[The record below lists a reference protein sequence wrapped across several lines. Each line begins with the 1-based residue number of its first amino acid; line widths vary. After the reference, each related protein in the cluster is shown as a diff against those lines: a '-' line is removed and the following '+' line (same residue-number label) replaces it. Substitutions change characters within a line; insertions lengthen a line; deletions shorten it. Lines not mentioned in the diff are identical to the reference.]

1 MVEELGTALVRGLQ
15 GSGVLACAK
24 HFVADGATAW
34 RGKDIEQSAAQQ
46 GSTAPPQADTSAP
59 QVDFS
64 LGQWQIDQGD
74 STIDETTLRSAHL
87 PPYRAAIEAGVL
99 SVMASYSTWDG
110 LKMHAH
116 DYLLTNVLKGELGFE
131 GLVVTDW
138 MGINHIDPDYHTCV
152 VSAINAGID
161 LEMVPYDFQRFISTL
176 TQAVGK
182 GEVSAKR
189 LDDAVRRILRVK
201 FAFGLFDEP
210 YGERALLDCV
220 GASEHRQV
228 AGEAVRKSCVLLKN
242 AGDLLPSA
250 KDLPRLLVAGPA
262 ADDIGLQCGGWSIS
276 WQGEAGATTEGTTIL
291 AGIRASVSPSTV
303 IEYLPDGKGGDSAQ
317 AGVGIVVLHEEPYA
331 EGFGDRADLALLADE
346 ICLLERVGA
355 RCDKLIV
362 VLIAGRPRI
371 ITDQLPLID
380 ALFVAWLPGSE
391 AGSVA
396 DVIFGAHPFSGKL
409 PYSWPRSMQQIPL
422 AALQASEDG
431 PLWECGY
438 GLTT

>member
-1 MVEELGTALVRGLQ
+1 M
-15 GSGVLACAK
+15 
-24 HFVADGATAW
+24 
-34 RGKDIEQSAAQQ
+34 
-46 GSTAPPQADTSAP
+46 
-59 QVDFS
+59 
-64 LGQWQIDQGD
+64 
-74 STIDETTLRSAHL
+74 
-87 PPYRAAIEAGVL
+87 
-99 SVMASYSTWDG
+99 
-110 LKMHAH
+110 
-116 DYLLTNVLKGELGFE
+116 
-131 GLVVTDW
+131 
-138 MGINHIDPDYHTCV
+138 
-152 VSAINAGID
+152 
-161 LEMVPYDFQRFISTL
+161 
-176 TQAVGK
+176 
-182 GEVSAKR
+182 
-189 LDDAVRRILRVK
+189 
-201 FAFGLFDEP
+201 
-210 YGERALLDCV
+210 
-220 GASEHRQV
+220 
-228 AGEAVRKSCVLLKN
+228 LLKN
-242 AGDLLPSA
+242 AGDLLPSP

-276 WQGEAGATTEGTTIL
+276 WQGEAGDTTEGTTIL
-291 AGIRASVSPSTV
+291 AGIRATVSPSTV

-331 EGFGDRADLALLADE
+331 EGFGDRADLALSADE

-438 GLTT
+438 GLTTCIIVGVIVYLFFT

>member
-1 MVEELGTALVRGLQ
+1 MIFPHNIGLGAVADADLVERIGRATARELLGTSVHWTFAPSVSVPQDLRWGRSYEGYSEDAALVEELGTALVRGLQ

-74 STIDETTLRSAHL
+74 STIDETTLRLSHL

-161 LEMVPYDFQRFISTL
+161 LVMVPYDFRRFISTL

-182 GEVSAKR
+182 GEVSTKR

-210 YGERALLDCV
+210 YGERSLLDCV
-220 GASEHRQV
+220 GAAEHRQV
-228 AGEAVRKSCVLLKN
+228 AGEAVR
-242 AGDLLPSA
+242 
-250 KDLPRLLVAGPA
+250 
-262 ADDIGLQCGGWSIS
+262 
-276 WQGEAGATTEGTTIL
+276 
-291 AGIRASVSPSTV
+291 
-303 IEYLPDGKGGDSAQ
+303 
-317 AGVGIVVLHEEPYA
+317 
-331 EGFGDRADLALLADE
+331 
-346 ICLLERVGA
+346 
-355 RCDKLIV
+355 
-362 VLIAGRPRI
+362 
-371 ITDQLPLID
+371 
-380 ALFVAWLPGSE
+380 
-391 AGSVA
+391 
-396 DVIFGAHPFSGKL
+396 
-409 PYSWPRSMQQIPL
+409 
-422 AALQASEDG
+422 
-431 PLWECGY
+431 
-438 GLTT
+438 